1 MTLIS
6 GISSRTTF
14 EKVDVAYIHLNI
26 KAFFLFFF
34 QFYNDLTNIMLKFQ
48 SKVNDFVFAR
58 KTEKD
63 DLSK

>member
-1 MTLIS
+1 MLIQA
-6 GISSRTTF
+6 
-14 EKVDVAYIHLNI
+14 EKEWNHTPTHFVHHLI
-26 KAFFLFFF
+26 FWF